1 MIDVIF
7 GFFNFLFHFSIF
19 SQTHTF
25 LKYLAIIN
33 FIFPCKLYVIKY
45 IEKIPVSAMY
55 LCMLMISLMKKKE
68 KSRYITMSY
77 EILELL
83 IDCFNFL
90 ESFHIFHSE

>member
-1 MIDVIF
+1 
-7 GFFNFLFHFSIF
+7 
-19 SQTHTF
+19 
-25 LKYLAIIN
+25 
-33 FIFPCKLYVIKY
+33 
-45 IEKIPVSAMY
+45 MY